1 MYKIYFTSAYVLI
14 TLVIKTYMCPGD
26 LISAKLCRYH
36 KATKYTTQCT
46 FSMLVTIDHYN
57 FMKSNAFVLMLDTSK
72 AFDRVNYCKL
82 FRELLER
89 EMSPLVLRLLLFMY
103 TNQTLR
109 VKWGSV
115 MPESFTVMNGVK
127 QGGVLSPVL
136 FAVYTD
142 GLLLRLQESGIGCHM
157 GGHYAGA
164 LAYAD
169 DITLISPSMTGLRK
183 MSSICE
189 QYASEYD
196 ILFNGSKSKLLFFKG
211 RCCNVSTLGI
221 VVCGQLVEMSDTAVH
236 LGHTITSNDR
246 DNITK
251 SAKSSFWKSF
261 NILIAEF
268 GKMSPFV
275 ISKLF
280 NQYCCSFYGSSLWA
294 ISGAAVQALCVDW
307 RKALRSMWRLNPRTI
322 TALSSQ
328 IPLIVSLKKRF
339 AKFINRCLSS
349 HNTTLQFI
357 SCVAINNPFSRTGTN
372 YRDLLNWYHGI
383 LNSNN
388 VIQSEWSKQLIPLHN

>member
-1 MYKIYFTSAYVLI
+1 
-14 TLVIKTYMCPGD
+14 
-26 LISAKLCRYH
+26 
-36 KATKYTTQCT
+36 
-46 FSMLVTIDHYN
+46 
-57 FMKSNAFVLMLDTSK
+57 
-72 AFDRVNYCKL
+72 
-82 FRELLER
+82 
-89 EMSPLVLRLLLFMY
+89 
-103 TNQTLR
+103 
-109 VKWGSV
+109 
-115 MPESFTVMNGVK
+115 
-127 QGGVLSPVL
+127 
-136 FAVYTD
+136 
-142 GLLLRLQESGIGCHM
+142 M

-196 ILFNGSKSKLLFFKG
+196 MLFNGSKSKLLFFKG

-268 GKMSPFV
+268 GKLSPFV

-280 NQYCCSFYGSSLWA
+280 NQYCCSFYGSPLWS

-307 RKALRSMWRLNPRTI
+307 RKALRSMWRLNPRTHCDLI

-372 YRDLLNWYHGI
+372 YRDLLNCHGI

-388 VIQSEWSKQLIPLHN
+388 VIQSEWFKKLIPLHNDVKTLQELIEIRDGYKECFGFTQEDINNYITNLCTK